1 VALRL
6 LAVRCE
12 RMVGVLR
19 MYGRDEH
26 RYALRRIGDAT
37 RELEGVREQLDS
49 LTRDLV
55 EDDTDGR
62 AVRSLD
68 YLATARLRVSSAL
81 GQCDLAVQHLPTPVA
96 R

>member
-1 VALRL
+1 
-6 LAVRCE
+6 
-12 RMVGVLR
+12 

-26 RYALRRIGDAT
+26 RYALRRIGDVT

-49 LTRDLV
+49 LVRDLRQ
-55 EDDTDGR
+55 DDDDGKVGK
-62 AVRSLD
+62 AIA
-68 YLATARLRVSSAL
+68 YLLTSHQRVASAL

>member
-1 VALRL
+1 
-6 LAVRCE
+6 
-12 RMVGVLR
+12 

-49 LTRDLV
+49 LLHDLS
-55 EDDTDGR
+55 DDDEDGR
-62 AVRSLD
+62 AL
-68 YLATARLRVSSAL
+68 TARAYLRTSYQRVSSAL